1 MQGESLVLLEK
12 VLRELERQHASLL
25 RQLAQFLLTLVV
37 EKSTAAHEA
46 VIAVVEKHLLLGC
59 QFAMMLVYVL
69 DALEESLV
77 ELHVVGVLRE
87 NGAHLLRQFVQFVAS
102 FGAEHARESGGNS

>member
-1 MQGESLVLLEK
+1 MQSESLVLLEK
-12 VLRELERQHASLL
+12 VLRELERQHTSLL

-37 EKSTAAHEA
+37 EKSAAAYEA
-46 VIAVVEKHLLLGC
+46 VVAVVQKHLLLRC
-59 QFAMMLVYVL
+59 QFAMMFIHML

-77 ELHVVGVLRE
+77 ELYVVGVFRE
-87 NGAHLLRQFVQFVAS
+87 DGAHLLRQFVQLVAG